1 MLRDDTRME
10 RLKIAPEYSD
20 KWLEVDRPQA
30 LCDNYLESLFEQTT
44 TGWAADHSLD
54 GIAKFK
60 HQASDWILSS
70 TLNQLSGFDSF
81 NRLDVI
87 IGCTQFI
94 DNIYMQ
100 CQPQVLVGDYRY
112 HDRLGNWST
121 RPGLLREGVPLV
133 IAMPFPSTGA
143 VHTQMEEILDEAQD
157 KGISVH
163 VDGAWLT
170 CCRGINFNLSHP
182 SIKSVAISLSKG
194 LGLGWNRI
202 GLRWT
207 KDQVADSI
215 SIMNDFNM
223 NCRMLT
229 MVGSHVLNNVEPDY
243 LWKTYGELNTR
254 VCKDFNLTPSNAV
267 HMAYTAD
274 GRFVGLSPLL
284 RYLMK

>member
-1 MLRDDTRME
+1 MLCDDTRME
-10 RLKIAPEYSD
+10 RLKTAPEYSS
-20 KWLEVDRPQA
+20 KWLEIDRPQA
-30 LCDNYLESLFEQTT
+30 LCDNYLESLFEQIT
-44 TGWAADHSLD
+44 TGWTADHTLA
-54 GIAKFK
+54 GIDKFK

-70 TLNQLSGFDSF
+70 TLNHLSGFDSF

-87 IGCTQFI
+87 IGCTQYI

-100 CQPQVLVGDYRY
+100 YQPQVLVGDYRY
-112 HDRLGNWST
+112 HDRLGNWGIQ
-121 RPGLLREGVPLV
+121 PGLLREDVPLV

-143 VHTQMEEILDEAQD
+143 VHTQMKDILDEAQD
-157 KGISVH
+157 KRISIH

-170 CCRGINFNLSHP
+170 CCRGINFDLSHP

-202 GLRWT
+202 GLRWSKNT
-207 KDQVADSI
+207 VNDSI

-229 MVGSHVLNNVEPDY
+229 MVGSHVLSNVEPDY
-243 LWKTYGELNTR
+243 LWKTYADLNAR
-254 VCKDFNLTPSNAV
+254 VCKDFDLTPSNAI
-267 HMAYTAD
+267 HMAYTKD